1 MTIHCDCFGS
11 KAGFNDRMFKVRC
24 FLKSGHPRSHFSDR
38 TADRSRLIGDSTG
51 FFFSEKWKTLR
62 VNQDHR
68 SERKS
73 LQSFEHPHPLN
84 QLVRGVPRETQGKPV
99 KHC

>member
-1 MTIHCDCFGS
+1 MWRTNLTQSPSRKSLQSPLREILVVNNTLEAILCHFGP
-11 KAGFNDRMFKVRC
+11 NR
-24 FLKSGHPRSHFSDR
+24 RSS
-38 TADRSRLIGDSTG
+38 G
-51 FFFSEKWKTLR
+51 FFFSENSKTLR

-73 LQSFEHPHPLN
+73 LQSFEHPYPLN

-99 KHC
+99 KQC